1 MKFVG
6 DIGQPLHCEFLDV
19 GGNDIDVTYN
29 GDRTNLHAIWDTQ
42 IPEAISDGSSLAD
55 AKTWATTLTTGESL
69 TLLSSRRYGLLTMFV
84 YPKAIKTGEYSS
96 LATGWVSGLS
106 IANSQTTATKWA
118 SESNAAVCS
127 TVLRQGVAFVEDND
141 LGGSYTTS
149 ASPVV
154 KLQIAKQGYR

>member
-69 TLLSSRRYGLLTMFV
+69 NLLSSRRY
-84 YPKAIKTGEYSS
+84 
-96 LATGWVSGLS
+96 
-106 IANSQTTATKWA
+106 
-118 SESNAAVCS
+118 
-127 TVLRQGVAFVEDND
+127 
-141 LGGSYTTS
+141 
-149 ASPVV
+149 
-154 KLQIAKQGYR
+154 